1 MNKASINQ
9 QCLQAT
15 GRLTYE
21 IQGGHHDLLHVVI
34 KTKDGGF
41 KIANYR
47 QSTDQLGNFDTWIS
61 KTGMKHYGR
70 R

>member
-15 GRLTYE
+15 GRLPYD
-21 IQGGHHDLLHVVI
+21 IQGGRHDLVHVVI
-34 KTKDGGF
+34 KTTDGNF

-61 KTGMKHYGR
+61 KAGMKHYGR